1 MQKLIPQSQAPQLKV
16 KLTNGET
23 WSLQDQKPTNFSMI
37 VFYRGLHCPVCE
49 KYLKTLDSLLD
60 QYAQKGVEVIAVS
73 MDGEARARRTRTKWE
88 LSDNLKIGYELNAK
102 DASAWGL
109 YLSKAIKD
117 YEPNVFN
124 AIPAHLNDCDIVF
137 GRVNYWR
144 DGKID
149 YINEPILNV
158 KRMLQWWLPNSYV
171 FNPTGYFYKRQVQ
184 EKYLFPKNISF

>member
-1 MQKLIPQSQAPQLKV
+1 MNTKQKLIPQSQAPQLKV

-23 WSLQDQKPTNFSMI
+23 WNLQDKKPTNFSMI

-88 LSDNLKIGYELNAK
+88 LSDNLKIGYELNAE

-117 YEPNVFN
+117 YEPDVFN
-124 AIPAHLNDCDIVF
+124 EPGMFLINPDNTIYFVTLNSTPWGRPHLASFVKVIDFINTSGYPAR
-137 GRVNYWR
+137 GE
-144 DGKID
+144 
-149 YINEPILNV
+149 IN
-158 KRMLQWWLPNSYV
+158 NS
-171 FNPTGYFYKRQVQ
+171 
-184 EKYLFPKNISF
+184 